1 MCFTK
6 NYTKGFWGVEMPKK
20 VKTEYILSSLIQ
32 TNFTSSNKKEF
43 FPTTKKEFLRLK
55 KFLGKSLNL
64 EGRYDFDAIYLPIN
78 EIISLVSQKDYWT
91 TKELKLL
98 DDQIKEYSLRYL
110 VKTVANM
117 I

>member
-1 MCFTK
+1 
-6 NYTKGFWGVEMPKK
+6 MPKK

-64 EGRYDFDAIYLPIN
+64 EGKYEFDTLYLPVN
-78 EIISLVSQKDYWT
+78 EILSLISQKEYWT
-91 TKELKLL
+91 PKELKLL
-98 DDQIKEYSLRYL
+98 DEQIKDYSLKYL
-110 VKTVANM
+110 VKEVANM